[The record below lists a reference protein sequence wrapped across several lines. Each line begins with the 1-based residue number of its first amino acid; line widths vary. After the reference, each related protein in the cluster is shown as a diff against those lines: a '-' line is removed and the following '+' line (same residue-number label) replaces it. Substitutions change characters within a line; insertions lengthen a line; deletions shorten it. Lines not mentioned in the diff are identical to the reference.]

1 MFLAQVLLVWAVV
14 TCENERIE
22 KDRIVKIDNSV
33 SPVGGS
39 PGPSRGGSA
48 KPATSS
54 SKGSSS
60 ADVALSPLSARL
72 QEMSAGMASAPPV
85 DASRVAEIKQA
96 ISEGRY
102 TVNAGKIADGLIDS
116 VRQML
121 SARR

>member
-1 MFLAQVLLVWAVV
+1 M
-14 TCENERIE
+14 
-22 KDRIVKIDNSV
+22 KIDNSV

-39 PGPSRGGSA
+39 PGPSRGSSA
-48 KPATSS
+48 KPAASS

-102 TVNAGKIADGLIDS
+102 SVNAGKIADGLIDS